1 MGERESFYSTVGP
14 SLPIS
19 TAFILCSDGSLSQ
32 SHPGREISKRYLN
45 WGKGS

>member
-1 MGERESFYSTVGP
+1 MGEPESFYPTVGP

>member
-1 MGERESFYSTVGP
+1 MGEPESFYPTVGP
-14 SLPIS
+14 NLSIS
-19 TAFILCSDGSLSQ
+19 TAFILCSDGSFSQ